1 MSPWPLAPRGE
12 VAEGPTSLHPF
23 APLSNCLLG
32 WGMDRGPSWA
42 GGRILLELALGALSW
57 F

>member
-23 APLSNCLLG
+23 APLSNHLLG